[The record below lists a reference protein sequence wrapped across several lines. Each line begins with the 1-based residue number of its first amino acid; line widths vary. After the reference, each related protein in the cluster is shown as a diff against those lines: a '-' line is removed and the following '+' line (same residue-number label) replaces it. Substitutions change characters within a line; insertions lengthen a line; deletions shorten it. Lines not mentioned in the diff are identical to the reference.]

1 MDFKNRISEVIKQ
14 SNYTQKEIAQKLNIS
29 EGNIT
34 NWKKGENYPS
44 LDLLYKL
51 CILLE
56 ESADYLLGL
65 EDETGAKT
73 YGNYI
78 NFGTHNGN
86 NIINNK

>member
-1 MDFKNRISEVIKQ
+1 MEFKNRISEVIKQ

-44 LDLLYKL
+44 IDLLYKL
-51 CILLE
+51 CILLK
-56 ESADYLLGL
+56 ESSDYLLGL
-65 EDETGAKT
+65 EDETGAKI